1 MAIEVKGHSGCAIDV
16 VREGTDLFVYKSS
29 RDASYLDRL
38 CNQAVKQ
45 REAAAQAFKHIRV
58 PAILDLRRTASEV
71 SVKMEYVYSKNF
83 IEFFE
88 QADASQILS
97 LSTALIDFVE
107 SEIAMS
113 HVTVVPA
120 DVMTSKMESVAGRVA
135 ANAAI
140 NGDAE
145 VAEIIARS
153 RDLFAACGDMALPV
167 GRCHGDLTFSNIL
180 FSGTNY
186 YFIDFLDSFIE
197 APLMD
202 IVKLRQDTAHGWS
215 QLMYTKRFD
224 SVRQRIVNDKI
235 DEALDAH
242 FRKKYAWY
250 ARYYA
255 PMQLMNFLRILQYAH
270 DPHVISYLKTT
281 ISTLLTSGDANC
293 AN

>member
-1 MAIEVKGHSGCAIDV
+1 
-16 VREGTDLFVYKSS
+16 
-29 RDASYLDRL
+29 
-38 CNQAVKQ
+38 
-45 REAAAQAFKHIRV
+45 
-58 PAILDLRRTASEV
+58 
-71 SVKMEYVYSKNF
+71 
-83 IEFFE
+83 
-88 QADASQILS
+88 
-97 LSTALIDFVE
+97 
-107 SEIAMS
+107 
-113 HVTVVPA
+113 
-120 DVMTSKMESVAGRVA
+120 
-135 ANAAI
+135 
-140 NGDAE
+140 
-145 VAEIIARS
+145 
-153 RDLFAACGDMALPV
+153 MALPV

-202 IVKLRQDTAHGWS
+202 IVKLRQDTSHGWS

-270 DPHVISYLKTT
+270 DPRVISYLKTT
-281 ISTLLTSGDANC
+281 IHKLLREETTN
-293 AN
+293 